1 MAGSFDLVLCCTK
14 PQSLTQAFPDAFRGL
29 VASSSN
35 LVNTVCASDTE
46 EAWGCASSQ
55 VTKSLGLLDVSS
67 NEGI

>member
-1 MAGSFDLVLCCTK
+1 MGNE
-14 PQSLTQAFPDAFRGL
+14 GL
-29 VASSSN
+29 N
-35 LVNTVCASDTE
+35 PYDTE